1 MTKSQKY
8 LIGAV
13 VALLGVA
20 IFVFRADLFMIPNR
34 PGVTAFLQTWVQPY
48 GFGICLLLLGYLLAK
63 GLGVKSWLF
72 MVLFIVWELTYVVV
86 LNYGA
91 GFLPENAKLSGWL
104 GHFKRIALN
113 HRSMIQ
119 FQDESAK
126 YDDELFYTLKP
137 GTSTFKSFEFDTAY
151 DVNDLGV
158 RDDAASLEHPEVIF
172 LGDSFTM
179 GWGVEEPESFPAVFE
194 RKSGLKCL
202 NTGVSSY
209 GTAREMRMLA
219 RTQLDSLKAIV
230 IQFHDT
236 DLEENNFYV
245 KNNRLGSRTQADFDA
260 QVMDNRKYTAWVP
273 FKYLKT
279 AMINAV
285 SGLKAPNATEAALKG
300 DDEQFPGFL
309 SEFFSIFTE
318 IREMTDVPVFLTYT
332 GSFYTEPRMIVRFER
347 FGVQHGVKN
356 LYYVN
361 LGPVLDHED
370 YFYFDD
376 HINARGHEKVAE
388 TLLNRFREVIK

>member
-13 VALLGVA
+13 LALLGMV
-20 IFVFRADLFMIPNR
+20 IFVFRADLFTIPNR
-34 PGVTAFLQTWVQPY
+34 PGVTALLQTWIQPY
-48 GFGICLLLLGYLLAK
+48 GFGVCLLLLGYLLAK
-63 GLGVKSWLF
+63 SFNLKWWV
-72 MVLFIVWELTYVVV
+72 FILVFVVWELTYMVV
-86 LNYGA
+86 LNFGA
-91 GFLPENAKLSGWL
+91 GFLPEKAKLSAWL
-104 GHFKRIALN
+104 GHFKRVALSN
-113 HRSMIQ
+113 RSMIQ
-119 FQDESAK
+119 FQEESAR
-126 YDDELFYTLKP
+126 YDSELFYTLKP
-137 GTSTFKSFEFDTAY
+137 GRSAFKSFEFNTAY
-151 DVNDLGV
+151 DVNELGV
-158 RDDAASLEHPEVIF
+158 RDDAVSLQQPEMIF

-179 GWGVEEPESFPAVFE
+179 GWGVEQEESFPAVFE
-194 RKSGLKCL
+194 KRSGLKCL

-219 RTQLDSLKAIV
+219 RTQTDSLKAVV

-236 DLEENNFYV
+236 DLEENNFYI
-245 KNNRLGSRTQADFDA
+245 KNNRLGSRTRADFDA
-260 QVMDNRKYTAWVP
+260 QVADNKKYVSRTP

-285 SGLKAPNATEAALKG
+285 AGIRAPDATEAALKG
-300 DDEQFPGFL
+300 DHEHFPGFL

-318 IREMTDVPVFLTYT
+318 IREITDAPVILTYT
-332 GSFYTEPRMIVRFER
+332 GSFYTDPGMIKRFET
-347 FGVQHGVKN
+347 FGIQHGAKN

-361 LGPVLDHED
+361 LGPVLNHED

-388 TLLNRFREVIK
+388 VLLAKYREVIK